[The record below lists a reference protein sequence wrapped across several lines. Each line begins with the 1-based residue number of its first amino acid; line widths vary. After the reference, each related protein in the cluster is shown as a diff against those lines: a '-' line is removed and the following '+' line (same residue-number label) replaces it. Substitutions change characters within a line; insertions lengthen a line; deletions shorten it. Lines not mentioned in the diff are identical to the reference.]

1 MSEKSIEL
9 EIFKARDDCDI
20 EDVLRRIKQ
29 KIETKGDNLQYV
41 VKEERNGNDIF
52 KIHFYFNSSTN
63 QDGKLY
69 WYEEIRNLF
78 GINELKD
85 LVKPISS
92 NYGIL
97 IIEGEWYKT
106 EENEIDKKAIYLI
119 TFGYGIYLLGDFVD
133 YNFGLEVA
141 SRAANR
147 ATINTQSSKYFSI
160 NKNKSLVIYNNA
172 NFSTQVGEAVDYL
185 SAELE
190 EESGRSAVSQLLK
203 LINERVNFS
212 NCVKLLLKEEFNFK
226 NLIYI
231 IKNLETIST
240 IYKHKFAI
248 PKLYYLQPEKDKE
261 LIGKLDKELRKD
273 ILNIENTSASVA
285 LYRIN
290 NGRVELLNNQEGYTI
305 YVKNNA
311 IESGELNIKD
321 IFKFMDIYDIEDI
334 RKIKVKVGNER
345 LNLYRFIDYTTSLD
359 KSNEYYC
366 LTNGKWTRFNKEY
379 IDKLKDEIT
388 NRINPIVKFDENYDF
403 ENFETL
409 KEEVSDEI
417 KEDDKARYKERVY
430 NLHMGK
436 VLGYK
441 VLDRTTESYIEVA
454 DLYDKKNKS
463 LIHTKIGSPSDFMIC
478 INQSIIGME
487 HYVHNKENVIK
498 KYGKEL
504 KEVRK
509 IVLLLLTDNKSVL
522 RKKDLNEF
530 RSLRFKLNLVE
541 WINKVQEFNFE
552 PEIIIGQ
559 NKTKD

>member
-9 EIFKARDDCDI
+9 EIFKTREDCDV
-20 EDVLRRIKQ
+20 EDILRRIKQ
-29 KIETKGDNLQYV
+29 KIERKGDNLQYV
-41 VKEERNGNDIF
+41 VKQERHGNDIF
-52 KIHFYFNSSTN
+52 KIHFYFNSSTK

-69 WYEEIRNLF
+69 WYEELRNLF

-106 EENEIDKKAIYLI
+106 EENEIDKKVIYLI

-172 NFSTQVGEAVDYL
+172 NFSAQVGEAVDYL

-190 EESGRSAVSQLLK
+190 EQSGRSAVSQLLK
-203 LINERVNFS
+203 LINKRVNFS
-212 NCVKLLLKEEFNFK
+212 NCVKLLLKEDFNFE
-226 NLIYI
+226 NLISI

-240 IYKHKFAI
+240 SYKHKFAI

-261 LIGKLDKELRKD
+261 LIAKLKEELRKD

-290 NGRVELLNNQEGYTI
+290 NGRVEVLNNQEGYTI
-305 YVKNNA
+305 YVGNKK
-311 IESGELNIKD
+311 IEYGELNIGDISRFMKMNDIKD
-321 IFKFMDIYDIEDI
+321 IT
-334 RKIKVKVGNER
+334 KINVKVGNER
-345 LNLYRFIDYTTSLD
+345 LNLYSFIDYTTSLD

-388 NRINPIVKFDENYDF
+388 NRINPIVKFDKNYDF
-403 ENFETL
+403 EKFEAL
-409 KEEVSDEI
+409 KEEMAE
-417 KEDDKARYKERVY
+417 EFNEEDKAIYKERVY
-430 NLHMGK
+430 NLHLGK
-436 VLGYK
+436 VFGYK
-441 VLDRTTESYIEVA
+441 VLDRITESYIEIA
-454 DLYDKKNKS
+454 DLYDKENKS

-487 HYVHNKENVIK
+487 HYVHNKENVIEK
-498 KYGKEL
+498 CGEEL
-504 KEVRK
+504 REVRK
-509 IVLLLLTDNKSVL
+509 IVLLLLTDNKNVL
-522 RKKDLNEF
+522 KNKDLNEF
-530 RSLRFKLNLVE
+530 KSLRFKLNLVE

-559 NKTKD
+559 NKTKN